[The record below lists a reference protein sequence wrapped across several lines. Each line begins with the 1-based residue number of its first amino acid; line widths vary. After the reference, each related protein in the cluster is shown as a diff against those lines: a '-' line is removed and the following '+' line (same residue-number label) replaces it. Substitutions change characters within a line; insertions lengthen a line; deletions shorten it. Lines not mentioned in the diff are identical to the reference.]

1 MRQIL
6 PGGEP
11 FFFPGGQV
19 GCLLTHGFTATP
31 QEMRRLGEH
40 LAGQGY
46 TVLGVR
52 LFGHATHLE
61 DMARSHWRDWLA
73 SIEDGFHLLTSQCTR
88 VVVAGLSMGGALSL
102 LLATRFPVAG
112 VVALSTLLYL
122 PLDPRLKL
130 LRPILRPL
138 SLVLPYIPKGPPDW
152 VDPQAAG
159 ERVAY
164 TAYPLRAVLQLEG
177 LLSELQNKLPEIHVP
192 VLLMHSKNDH
202 FIPPDHMQA
211 IYEQLGTT
219 DKAMTWVE
227 NSGHIISCDADRQA
241 VFAAT
246 SEFIRRVTGQPP

>member
-1 MRQIL
+1 VRQIL

-61 DMARSHWRDWLA
+61 DLARAHWRDWLA
-73 SIEDGFHLLTSQCTR
+73 SIEDGFHLLTDQCTQ

-152 VDPQAAG
+152 VDPQAAR

-164 TAYPLRAVLQLEG
+164 SAYPLRAVLQLEG
-177 LLSELQNKLPEIHVP
+177 LLSEMRHKLPEIHVP

-202 FIPPDHMQA
+202 FVTPDHMPA

-246 SEFIRRVTGQPP
+246 SEFISRVTGQLP